1 MKKRVS
7 SIIVSVLI
15 LVSNTGII
23 YAKEIFIAPGTAV
36 TVYTEN
42 EIDAD
47 DVQAGQNLDFIVQES
62 VIIDDNMVIP
72 SGTHVT
78 AQVTKRKNNFIL
90 GIAGELQVSNFKI
103 KTSDNHIINLRGV
116 IIDKGTNRA
125 WCNIGWFFLFPLIFI
140 KGNDGKIPAGT
151 YQIVYTIGS
160 NKIRVK
166 NHK

>member
-1 MKKRVS
+1 MKKKLIS
-7 SIIVSVLI
+7 SILCLSLLLGNGSLVL
-15 LVSNTGII
+15 
-23 YAKEIFIAPGTAV
+23 AKDIFIPPGTAV
-36 TVYTEN
+36 VVYTEN

-47 DVQAGQNLDFIVQES
+47 DVKTGQNLDFIVQES
-62 VIIDDNMVIP
+62 VIIDDITVIP

-90 GIAGELQVSNFKI
+90 GIAGEIEVGNFKI
-103 KTSDNHIINLRGV
+103 KAASDNMINLRGV

-160 NKIRVK
+160 NEIRVK
-166 NHK
+166 D

>member
-1 MKKRVS
+1 MNRKIIS
-7 SIIVSVLI
+7 SIICIALLISHCSV
-15 LVSNTGII
+15 VN
-23 YAKEIFIAPGTAV
+23 AKEIFIPPGTAV
-36 TVYTEN
+36 VVYTEN

-47 DVQAGQNLDFIVQES
+47 DVKVGQNLDFIVQES
-62 VIIDDNMVIP
+62 VIIDDRTVIP

-90 GIAGELQVSNFKI
+90 GIAGELQVGNFKI
-103 KTSDNHIINLRGV
+103 KAASDNMINLRGL

-160 NKIRVK
+160 NKIKVRD
-166 NHK
+166 

>member
-1 MKKRVS
+1 MKKKIIRIIQ
-7 SIIVSVLI
+7 SILEMLSNEGTVL
-15 LVSNTGII
+15 
-23 YAKEIFIAPGTAV
+23 AKDVFIPPGTAV
-36 TVYTEN
+36 VVYTEN

-47 DVQAGQNLDFIVQES
+47 DVRAGQNLDFIVQES
-62 VIIDDNMVIP
+62 VIIDDITVIP
-72 SGTHVT
+72 SGTHVN

-90 GIAGELQVSNFKI
+90 GIAGELQVGNFKI
-103 KTSDNHIINLRGV
+103 KAASDNMINLRGV

-160 NKIRVK
+160 NEIRVK
-166 NHK
+166 D